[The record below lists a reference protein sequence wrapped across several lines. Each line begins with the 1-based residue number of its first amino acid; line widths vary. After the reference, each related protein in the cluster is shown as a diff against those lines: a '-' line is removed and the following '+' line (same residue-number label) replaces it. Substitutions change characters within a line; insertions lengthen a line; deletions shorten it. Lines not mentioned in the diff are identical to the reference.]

1 MQFIPETS
9 NDTARQLGSSDFTQD
24 NLYNPDTAILF
35 GSQYLA
41 NLFRQFPVQPQA
53 VAASYNGG
61 PENVARWIARSRSTE
76 ADRYVPELGFS
87 QTKDY
92 VFKVMTNF
100 WIYQQMYDEK
110 LERK

>member
-1 MQFIPETS
+1 MQFIPA
-9 NDTARQLGSSDFTQD
+9 TAADVATQLKLTNFDQD
-24 NLYNPDTAILF
+24 DLYYPDTAILF

-41 NLFRQFPVQPQA
+41 GLFKQFSTMPEA

-61 PENVARWIARSRSTE
+61 PENVSRWVARSHSTE
-76 ADRYVPELGFS
+76 PVRYVPEIGFP

-100 WIYQQMYDEK
+100 WVYQQLYDEK
-110 LERK
+110 LERR